1 MEFAVFSMFRV
12 DIRNLVK
19 NRLYIAKDFNIQ
31 PSEIARMPFYE
42 YEFLLEDIKE
52 FAEEEKKKNKEQED
66 KYGNMNPSSML
77 KSAQKSIP
85 SIKPP
90 GGSSSFKMPKVP
102 KL

>member
-90 GGSSSFKMPKVP
+90 GSSSSFKMPRVP

>member
-66 KYGNMNPSSML
+66 KYGNMNPSAML
-77 KSAQKSIP
+77 RSAQRSIP

>member
-31 PSEIARMPFYE
+31 PSEIARMPYYE

-52 FAEEEKKKNKEQED
+52 FAEEEKKRNKEQED

-77 KSAQKSIP
+77 KSAQKSMP

>member
-1 MEFAVFSMFRV
+1 MEFAVFLTFRV

-52 FAEEEKKKNKEQED
+52 FKEEEKKKNKEQED
-66 KYGNMNPSSML
+66 KYGSMSPSSML
-77 KSAQKSIP
+77 KSAQKSM
-85 SIKPP
+85 STIKPP

>member
-31 PSEIARMPFYE
+31 PSEIARMPYYE

-52 FAEEEKKKNKEQED
+52 FVEEEKKRNKEQED

>member
-77 KSAQKSIP
+77 KSAQRSIP

>member
-31 PSEIARMPFYE
+31 PSEIAKMPFYE

-52 FAEEEKKKNKEQED
+52 FTEEEKKRNKEQED
-66 KYGNMNPSSML
+66 KYGNMSPSSML
-77 KSAQKSIP
+77 KSAQRSIP
-85 SIKPP
+85 SIRPP

-102 KL
+102 TI

>member
-77 KSAQKSIP
+77 KSAQRSIP

-102 KL
+102 II

>member
-31 PSEIARMPFYE
+31 PSEIARMPYYE

-52 FAEEEKKKNKEQED
+52 FAEEEKKRNKEQED
-66 KYGNMNPSSML
+66 KYGNMSPNSML
-77 KSAQKSIP
+77 KSAQRSMP

>member
-31 PSEIARMPFYE
+31 PSEIARMPYYE

>member
-31 PSEIARMPFYE
+31 HSEIARMPFYE

-77 KSAQKSIP
+77 KSAQRSIP

>member
-52 FAEEEKKKNKEQED
+52 FKEEEKKKNKEQED
-66 KYGNMNPSSML
+66 KYGSMSPSSML
-77 KSAQKSIP
+77 KSAQKSMP
-85 SIKPP
+85 TIKPP
-90 GGSSSFKMPKVP
+90 SGSSSFKMPKVP

>member
-77 KSAQKSIP
+77 KSAQRSIP

-90 GGSSSFKMPKVP
+90 GGSSSFKMSKVP

>member
-66 KYGNMNPSSML
+66 KYGNMKPSSML
-77 KSAQKSIP
+77 KSAQRSIP

>member
-31 PSEIARMPFYE
+31 PSEIARMPYYE

-52 FAEEEKKKNKEQED
+52 FAEEEKKRNREQED
-66 KYGNMNPSSML
+66 KYGNMSPNSML
-77 KSAQKSIP
+77 KSAQRSMP

>member
-31 PSEIARMPFYE
+31 PSEIAQMPYYE

-52 FAEEEKKKNKEQED
+52 FAEEEKKRNKEQED

-77 KSAQKSIP
+77 KSAQKSMP
-85 SIKPP
+85 SIKPS
-90 GGSSSFKMPKVP
+90 GGSSNFKMPKVP

>member
-12 DIRNLVK
+12 DIRNLLK

-77 KSAQKSIP
+77 KSAQRSIP

>member
-77 KSAQKSIP
+77 KSAQRSIP

-90 GGSSSFKMPKVP
+90 GGSSSFKIPKVP

>member
-66 KYGNMNPSSML
+66 KYGNMNPNSML
-77 KSAQKSIP
+77 KSAQRSIP

>member
-31 PSEIARMPFYE
+31 PSEIARMPYYE

-52 FAEEEKKKNKEQED
+52 FAEEEKKRNKEQED
-66 KYGNMNPSSML
+66 KYGNMSPNSML
-77 KSAQKSIP
+77 KSAQRSMP

-102 KL
+102 KI

>member
-31 PSEIARMPFYE
+31 PSEIAQMPYYE

-66 KYGNMNPSSML
+66 KYGNMSPSSML